1 LSLSTP
7 IIADKL
13 ASRGVTAAGPDIET
27 WVPEAALRVALANRE
42 ATDFQKTLTGQTITS
57 GVMTLTDTT
66 LLFGDFARVTV
77 NTTPALYA
85 PSVDALRATLPS
97 DVYWYACEGV
107 GATSVSLTF
116 KNTDG
121 SLTSLTSSSNVTIV
135 TPAVPVLSAW
145 PAKYEPALIDELV
158 RMAGGAN

>member
-1 LSLSTP
+1 MSLTTL

-27 WVPEAALRVALANRE
+27 WVPEACLRVALANRE
-42 ATDFQKTLTGQTITS
+42 VKDFQKTLTGQTITS
-57 GVMTLTDTT
+57 GVLTLTDTT

-77 NTTPALYA
+77 NATPALYA
-85 PSVDALRATLPS
+85 PSIAALRATLPA

-107 GATSVSLTF
+107 GATSVALTF

-121 SLTSLTSSSNVTIV
+121 SLTSLTSSSNVTV
-135 TPAVPVLSAW
+135 VAPSVPALSAW
-145 PAKYEPALIDELV
+145 PVKYEPALIDELV
-158 RMAGGAN
+158 RMAGGGS